1 MTVIAGVSHQ
11 GHVYLAGDSGWSTRY
26 TESAQVDPKVRRLR
40 ADVVIGASGP
50 KRFCDIV
57 RLRLDFTRCD
67 KAAEDVPLWIADE
80 IHRICGEIGL
90 SMNQDSQ
97 NYDVGSA
104 LIGVRDRLTRMD
116 NAFGIVRDRNPYDAI
131 GSGTEVALGAMHAM
145 TREEQWA
152 PRDVLRAA
160 VRAAAAHCP
169 SVRGP
174 FRFVSTE
181 ST

>member
-11 GHVYLAGDSGWSTRY
+11 GRVYFAADSGWSSRY
-26 TESAQVDPKVRRLR
+26 VNGAQRDHKVRRLR
-40 ADVVIGASGP
+40 EDVVIGAAGA
-50 KRFCDIV
+50 KRFCDVVIA
-57 RLRLDFTRCD
+57 RLDLSRCD
-67 KAAEDVPLWIADE
+67 RASEYVPLWIADE
-80 IHRICGEIGL
+80 VRRICGDIGL
-90 SMNQDSQ
+90 NMNQDSQ
-97 NYDVGSA
+97 NYDVGSV
-104 LIGVRDRLTRMD
+104 LIGVRDRIARID
-116 NAFGIVRDRNPYDAI
+116 NAFGIVHDRGAYDAI
-131 GSGTEVALGAMHAM
+131 GSGTEVALGAMYAM
-145 TREEQWA
+145 TRGEQWA

>member
-1 MTVIAGVSHQ
+1 MTIIAGVTHQ
-11 GHVYLAGDSGWSTRY
+11 GRVYLAADSGWSSRY
-26 TESAQVDPKVRRLR
+26 IESAQVDHKVRRLR

-50 KRFCDIV
+50 KRFCDVVIQ
-57 RLRLDFTRCD
+57 RLSLDKCATDRN
-67 KAAEDVPLWIADE
+67 ELPMWIADE
-80 IHRICGEIGL
+80 IRRICVEIGL
-90 SMNQDSQ
+90 NLNQDSG
-97 NYDVGSA
+97 NYDVGSV
-104 LIGVRDRLTRMD
+104 LIGVRDRITRMD

-145 TREEQWA
+145 TRGEHWS